1 MFYGPITST
10 PSTSIFSGG
19 LDSKESACNEGDP
32 GSVPGMG
39 GSPWRREWLPT
50 PVLLPRESHGQS
62 SLAGYSLWGCKD
74 LDTTE
79 QLTHTKTK

>member
-50 PVLLPRESHGQS
+50 LVFLPGESYGQRSLVVIAINKNTLQRLNPEESHD
-62 SLAGYSLWGCKD
+62 CF
-74 LDTTE
+74 
-79 QLTHTKTK
+79 